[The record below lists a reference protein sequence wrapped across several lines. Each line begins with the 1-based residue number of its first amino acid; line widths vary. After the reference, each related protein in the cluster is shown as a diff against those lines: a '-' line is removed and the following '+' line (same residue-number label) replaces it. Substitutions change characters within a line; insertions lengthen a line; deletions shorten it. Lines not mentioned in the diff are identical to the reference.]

1 MSLFAKAKKARENK
15 KGFTLVEL
23 IVVLVILAILAAIMV
38 PQLTGYIDKAKDKQY
53 MVRARNIMIATQ
65 TLLDEEYATKTGSYT
80 FVDESPFETNVLTLA
95 EESST
100 ADDPADIAVL
110 TTEANSY
117 KIATMRIDFTGSN
130 KSLEYQAGKWG
141 SLIDTSAATLS

>member
-1 MSLFAKAKKARENK
+1 MRNHRSVGCFRRSASI
-15 KGFTLVEL
+15 LVEL

-80 FVDESPFETNVLTLA
+80 FADGSQFETDVLALA

-100 ADDPADIAVL
+100 DDPADIVVL

-117 KIATMRIDFTGSN
+117 KIATMRIDFTGSK
-130 KSLEYQAGKWG
+130 KSLEYQVGKWG
-141 SLIDTSAATLS
+141 SLIDTSAATLKAS